1 VFTGLVQGVA
11 RIEQVER
18 RATDGGVRLTVDA
31 RDVPGFT
38 AAAGDSIALAGACMT
53 ATAVEGTRFT
63 VDVSA
68 ESLSRTV
75 GLDARGEVNVET
87 SLRLG
92 DRLGGHMVAGHVDG
106 VGEVLRFAPVAE
118 SWELVVRAPR
128 ALGRYLAA
136 KGSVTV
142 DGVSLTVNRVADAPA
157 GCEFSINIIPHT
169 HAVTT
174 LRNLRPGSRV
184 NLEADLIARYVERM
198 LSAPAGAD

>member
-18 RATDGGVRLTVDA
+18 RAADGGVRLTVDA
-31 RDVPGFT
+31 RDVPGFA

-198 LSAPAGAD
+198 LSPPAGAD